1 MVVLALIL
9 TLSPLAAEPPAAVGS
24 SGEIRA
30 LWVLRTSLSSP
41 ASVQTLVESA
51 RATGFNTLLVQ
62 VRGRGDSY
70 FQSRLEPRAAELLKQ
85 PENFDPLAAV
95 IEAARA
101 ADLKVHA
108 WVNVNLVSSAADLP
122 SAREHLVH
130 RHPDWLMVPRDLA
143 QELARVDPESPAYLG
158 KLARWTR
165 TQSAGIEGLYT
176 SPLVPDAVDHT
187 VAVVRDLVKRY
198 RIDGVHLD
206 YARYPSDRF
215 DYSRTAIREF
225 AAAVQP
231 RLSAAA
237 RRDIDAIERDDLFAY
252 PDAFPEDW
260 RRFRIDRLSA
270 LVRRLHDAVK
280 EERPEAALTVATTPD
295 AQEARERRLQD
306 WGHWVEAG
314 LVDAVCPMAYTPE
327 ATRFAD
333 DIAYARRV
341 AGDRAVWAGIGA
353 YRLTPS
359 QTVENIQ
366 TARKLGATGIVLFS
380 YDSMTD
386 PAYQRPRLPRHRL
399 TRRLRRPAGGGRV
412 PVVPSISGA
421 RRRSGALGSPRADAL
436 GGVQPPPPRLRRA
449 SPKRSE
455 GGVSSPFKQ

>member
-1 MVVLALIL
+1 M
-9 TLSPLAAEPPAAVGS
+9 LSPLAIRPPAAVAGNP
-24 SGEIRA
+24 EIRA

-41 ASVQTLVESA
+41 ASVQTLVQSA
-51 RATGFNTLLVQ
+51 RANGFNTLLVQ
-62 VRGRGDSY
+62 VRGRGDAY
-70 FQSRLEPRAAELLKQ
+70 FQSSLEPRAAELLKQ
-85 PENFDPLAAV
+85 PETFDPLSSV

-108 WVNVNLVSSAADLP
+108 WINVNLVSSAADLP
-122 SAREHLVH
+122 GAREHVVR

-176 SPLVPDAVDHT
+176 SPLVPGAIDHT
-187 VAVVRDLVKRY
+187 VAVVRDLVRRY

-215 DYSRTAIREF
+215 DYSRAAIREF
-225 AAAVQP
+225 TAAVRP

-237 RRDIDAIERDDLFAY
+237 RRDVEALERDDLFAY

-270 LVRRLHDAVK
+270 LVRRVRDAVRQ
-280 EERPEAALTVATTPD
+280 ERPDAALTVATTPD

-306 WGHWVEAG
+306 WGNWLEGG

-327 ATRFAD
+327 ASRFAEH
-333 DIAYARRV
+333 IADARQV
-341 AGDRAVWAGIGA
+341 AGDKAVWAGIGA
-353 YRLTPS
+353 YRLTPL

-386 PAYQRPRLPRHRL
+386 PRTSVPDYLAIVARGAFGPRM
-399 TRRLRRPAGGGRV
+399 AAV
-412 PVVPSISGA
+412 
-421 RRRSGALGSPRADAL
+421 GSR
-436 GGVQPPPPRLRRA
+436 
-449 SPKRSE
+449 
-455 GGVSSPFKQ
+455 